1 MTILIN
7 RSNPKAVHKACQLKI
22 RAAKQD
28 TVFVSACAVS
38 ERTSS
43 LLISLVSIAHNGCVS
58 GVSHQIAQNDRTLL
72 G

>member
-1 MTILIN
+1 M
-7 RSNPKAVHKACQLKI
+7 KI

-28 TVFVSACAVS
+28 AVFVSACAVF

-43 LLISLVSIAHNGCVS
+43 LLIGLVSIAYSGCVNCI
-58 GVSHQIAQNDRTLL
+58 SHQIAQNDRTLF

>member
-1 MTILIN
+1 MTNLISQ
-7 RSNPKAVHKACQLKI
+7 SNPKAVHKACQLKI

-28 TVFVSACAVS
+28 VAFVSACAFF

-43 LLISLVSIAHNGCVS
+43 LLIGLVSIVHNGCVNCI
-58 GVSHQIAQNDRTLL
+58 SHQIAQNDSTLF

>member
-28 TVFVSACAVS
+28 TVYVSACAVS

-43 LLISLVSIAHNGCVS
+43 LLISLVSIAHNGLC
-58 GVSHQIAQNDRTLL
+58 
-72 G
+72 